1 MKKRVVIAGFGDTGL
16 LAAIYL
22 KKKYDILGISPKPCL
37 VSGQELG
44 LRLTRPEEWKENYLM
59 GFHRFKHLAGV
70 QHCQGRVLEILP
82 TENKVKLLAA
92 DGTKRYENYD
102 ALLIAA
108 GVSNGFW
115 RTDKLETLE
124 EIQRNLENQAADLS
138 AAGSLAVVGGGP
150 SGVSVASNMKEK
162 FPDAAVHLFFAHE
175 QPLPGYHPKTRR
187 KIVAKLTRQGVVL
200 HAGHRAHLPTDTAGH
215 KATDKL
221 TSGTIDW
228 QTGQPPF
235 KADLILW
242 AVGNLQPN
250 NDFMPP
256 EMLTAQGFVK
266 VDARL
271 RVPGH
276 ENIFAVGDIADT
288 DENRSSARNGGFM
301 TAAHNVDA
309 YLSGRLSKMKPFKV
323 TRYRWG
329 SIVGVQAEGLRIFT
343 PTGGSIRISKYWV
356 GKLLFTFFVWQMIYR
371 GLHKNRSN

>member
-44 LRLTRPEEWKENYLM
+44 LRLTRPEEWKKNYLM
-59 GFHRFKHLAGV
+59 GFHRFRHLDGV
-70 QHCQGRVLEILP
+70 QHFQGQVREILP
-82 TENKVKLLAA
+82 SQNKVKVLAT
-92 DGTKRYENYD
+92 DGTTQYEPYD
-102 ALLIAA
+102 ALVIAA
-108 GVSNGFW
+108 GVRNGFW
-115 RTDKLETLE
+115 RTDKLETFE
-124 EIQRNLENQAADLS
+124 EIQGNLESQAARFS
-138 AAGSLAVVGGGP
+138 GARILAVVGGGP

-200 HAGHRAHLPTDTAGH
+200 HDGHRAHVPEDAAGQ
-215 KATDKL
+215 KATDIL
-221 TSGTIDW
+221 VSGTIDW

-235 KADLILW
+235 IADLILW

-256 EMLTAQGFVK
+256 DMLTAQGFVK

-276 ENIFAVGDIADT
+276 ENIFAVGDIAAT

-301 TAAHNVDA
+301 TVAGNVDA
-309 YLSGRLSKMKPFKV
+309 FLSGKPSKMKSFKV

-329 SIVGVQAEGLRIFT
+329 SIVGLQRDGLRIFT
-343 PTGGSIRISKYWV
+343 PTGGSVRISKYWV
-356 GKLLFTFFVWQMIYR
+356 RKLLFPFFVWQMIYR
-371 GLHKNRSN
+371 GLHKNR